1 MTADPTADRRPVV
14 DLTDEEARRALVL
27 KWGTV
32 PEDVLPA
39 WVAEMDYALDPV
51 VQEAVLRAVRDGVTS
66 YPVFGAAGPLAE
78 AYAGFAARHYGSLV
92 DPAWVHPVVDV
103 TAGARVAVDVLSED
117 GPLVF
122 LIPGYSP
129 QLDVAEVT
137 GRARLDVVVDPD
149 AERAEVDLDQLDAHL
164 AAGARTL
171 LLTQPHNPWGRV
183 FTRPELEGIRDVVVR
198 HGARVVCDEIHA
210 PLVLPGAAHTS
221 YLDLEGTH
229 DHAVAIVAASKA
241 FNTAG
246 LRCAQLL
253 VPDEQDRKRLAS
265 APMARN
271 DSWSPLGVVAA
282 EAAYRD
288 GDPWLA
294 SLVERLSAL
303 RDLLGSLLGDHLPEV
318 RTRPLEA
325 TYLVWLD
332 ARAYGHDDPAAIALE
347 RGRVKLG
354 PGHDYA
360 PGLTGHV
367 RLNMATSPERLT
379 EIVRRLAAAWTSSED
394 VPTRRS
400 RGGTPKPAP
409 RRARSQRG

>member
-1 MTADPTADRRPVV
+1 MSDRRPVV

-32 PEDVLPA
+32 PHDVIPA

-51 VQEAVLRAVRDGVTS
+51 VREALLRAVRDGVVG
-66 YPVFGAAGPLAE
+66 YPVFGAPPELSE
-78 AYAGFAARHYGSLV
+78 AYAGFAARHYGSHV
-92 DPAWVHPVVDV
+92 EPEWMMPVVDV
-103 TAGARVAVDVLSED
+103 TAGVRFVIDVLSDD
-117 GPLVF
+117 GPVVF
-122 LIPGYSP
+122 PVPGYAP
-129 QLDVAEVT
+129 QFAVAELT
-137 GRARLDVVVDPD
+137 GRERWDLEVDVE
-149 AERAEVDLDQLDAHL
+149 AERAEIDLDRLDAMF

-183 FTRPELEGIRDVVVR
+183 LTRAELEGIRDVVVR

-210 PLVLPGAAHTS
+210 PLVLPGATHTS
-221 YLDLEGTH
+221 YLDVEGTH
-229 DHAVAIVAASKA
+229 GHAVAVVAASKA

-253 VPDEQDRKRLAS
+253 VPDAAARAGLHA

-282 EAAYRD
+282 VAAYRD

-294 SLVERLSAL
+294 SLVERLDRL
-303 RDLLGSLLGDHLPEV
+303 RTLLGELLAAQLPEV
-318 RTRPLEA
+318 RMRPLEA
-325 TYLVWLD
+325 TYLAWLD
-332 ARAYGHDDPAAIALE
+332 ARAYGHDDPAAVALE

-360 PGLTGHV
+360 PGLAGHA
-367 RLNMATSPERLT
+367 RLNLATSPERLT
-379 EIVRRLAAAWTSSED
+379 EIVRRLAAAWT
-394 VPTRRS
+394 
-400 RGGTPKPAP
+400 
-409 RRARSQRG
+409 